1 MAGLSD
7 YSAQAFLNWMTGTS
21 PIPALASRYLALFTA
36 APTADAGTGGTEVST
51 SSTGYA
57 RVQVAGALAAAAAF
71 TTSSTTITMGAANPG
86 WVVAGM
92 NVYDNTAG
100 ANIGT
105 VASYTSTTLTLTAA
119 ASHASSGSTDS
130 LVFSA
135 FPASAASSGTEPAT
149 TPASSTNT
157 NATISFAQA
166 TATWGTVVA
175 WGIYDAATA
184 GDLLCW
190 DYLGNYKWVPF
201 TCTSATPGVMTT
213 DSTTDAPANGS
224 SIVVTAKF
232 GGTLPTTSGSW
243 SGLLTTAG
251 LSTNTFNAGVT
262 TTSTGAGQFRQVT
275 QQSIPANVTASFA
288 SGTLVVSAA

>member
-7 YSAQAFLNWMTGTS
+7 YLAQAVLNFMTGTS
-21 PIPALASRYLALFTA
+21 PMPALASRYLALFTA
-36 APTADAGTGGTEVST
+36 APTADAGTGGTEVSG
-51 SSTGYA
+51 TGYA

-105 VASYTSTTLTLTAA
+105 VASYTGTTVTLTAA

-135 FPASAASSGTEPAT
+135 FPAASASSGTEPAT

-175 WGIYDAATA
+175 WGLYDAATS
-184 GDLLCW
+184 GDLICW
-190 DYLGNYKWVPF
+190 DYLGNFKWVPF

>member
-7 YSAQAFLNWMTGTS
+7 YTAQAQLNWITGNS
-21 PIPALASRYLALFTA
+21 PMPALGSRYLALFSA

-92 NVYDNTAG
+92 NVYDATAG

-105 VASYTSTTLTLTAA
+105 VSSYTGTTLTLTAA

-135 FPASAASSGTEPAT
+135 WPAASASSGTEPST
-149 TPASSTNT
+149 TPANATNT
-157 NATISFAQA
+157 NATITFGQA
-166 TATWGTVVA
+166 TVSWGTVVA

-201 TCTSATPGVMTT
+201 TCSSASPGVLTT
-213 DSTTDAPANGS
+213 DSASDVPVNGS

-243 SGLLTTAG
+243 AGILTTAG
-251 LSTNTFNAGVT
+251 SSTNTFSAGVA

-288 SGTLVVSAA
+288 SGTLTVSAA

>member
-7 YSAQAFLNWMTGTS
+7 YLAQAVLNFMTGNS
-21 PIPALASRYLALFTA
+21 PMPALASRYLALFTA
-36 APTADAGTGGTEVST
+36 APTADAGTGGTEVSG
-51 SSTGYA
+51 TGYA

-92 NVYDNTAG
+92 NVYDTTAG

-105 VASYTSTTLTLTAA
+105 VLSYSGTTLSLTAA

-135 FPASAASSGTEPAT
+135 WPAAAASSGTEPAT
-149 TPASSTNT
+149 TPANATNT

-175 WGIYDAATA
+175 WGIYDAVSSGNLIT
-184 GDLLCW
+184 W
-190 DYLGNYKWVPF
+190 DYLGNNKWVPF

-213 DSTTDAPANGS
+213 DSASDAPANGS
-224 SIVVTAKF
+224 SVVVTAKF

-243 SGLLTTAG
+243 SGLLMTAG
-251 LSTNTFNAGVT
+251 LSGNTFNAGVT
-262 TTSTGAGQFRQVT
+262 TTSTGAGLFRQVT

-288 SGTLVVSAA
+288 SNTLTISLA